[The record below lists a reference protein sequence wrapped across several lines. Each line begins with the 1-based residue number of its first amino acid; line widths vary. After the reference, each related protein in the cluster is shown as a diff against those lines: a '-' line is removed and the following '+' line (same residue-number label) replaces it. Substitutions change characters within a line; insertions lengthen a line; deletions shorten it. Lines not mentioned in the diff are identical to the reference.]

1 MNGMFTSTGAHIGL
15 ALGPNPLRT
24 QLDAVEKLFAAWA
37 APMDNVHAAIAA
49 LGDQTGARAAA
60 ETALKAFGAPWL
72 AALERAGRVS

>member
-1 MNGMFTSTGAHIGL
+1 MNGMFTSTGAHT
-15 ALGPNPLRT
+15 GPVFPLS
-24 QLDAVEKLFAAWA
+24 EKLAQISKTLATRWA
-37 APMDNVHAAIAA
+37 PPLDNVRAAIAA